1 MQTQTYTKNITI
13 NYNGEPISL
22 PVYNNGVDIEWLRVD
37 PEWIPEL
44 REYLQDILDQFPKD
58 FLETYYPLGYITTT
72 YDTGNVT
79 HIMIFKLRD
88 MKTPLELTDTTKD
101 EIIELFYDP
110 NFSWPDK
117 PILLQTSSAVIII
130 NHGSY

>member
-13 NYNGEPISL
+13 NYNGESL
-22 PVYNNGVDIEWLRVD
+22 SFPVYNYGVDIEWLRVD
-37 PEWIPEL
+37 HEWIPEL

-72 YDTGNVT
+72 HTTGNVT
-79 HIMIFKLRD
+79 HVILFHLRD
-88 MKTPLELTDTTKD
+88 MKTPLELTDTTKE

-117 PILLQTSSAVIII
+117 PLLLQTSSGVIIL
-130 NHGSY
+130 NQGSY